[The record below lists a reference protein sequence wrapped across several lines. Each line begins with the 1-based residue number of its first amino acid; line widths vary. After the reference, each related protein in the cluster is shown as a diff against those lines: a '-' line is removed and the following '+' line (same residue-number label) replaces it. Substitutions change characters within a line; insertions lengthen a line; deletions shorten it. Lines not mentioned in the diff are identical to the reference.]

1 MTRKGAVTTAG
12 QNWACTFE
20 RMAALSCIA
29 KVRETIEIIIGV
41 DGSECFYSCANEFE
55 ALFTRTLKKE

>member
-1 MTRKGAVTTAG
+1 
-12 QNWACTFE
+12 
-20 RMAALSCIA
+20 MAALSCIA